1 MKVQYFTQPTD
12 APDLIEL
19 RLVDMFTSVTDPLH
33 KDYTIQ
39 AFTKDSH
46 LRIVIAAIAF
56 GMGLDCPNIREVI
69 HVDIP
74 DDVESYGQH
83 TGRAGRD
90 GQPSLLVF
98 LRTKG
103 GGQFTDE
110 NMKEYMEQM
119 NEFVEKICLP
129 TWTTI
134 TILIWEL
141 LVCVVCMCG
150 LCIEKH
156 KLFVL
161 FYMCLI

>member
-1 MKVQYFTQPTD
+1 M
-12 APDLIEL
+12 LICLMTLNLMVSILVEL
-19 RLVDMFTSVTDPLH
+19 V
-33 KDYTIQ
+33 
-39 AFTKDSH
+39 
-46 LRIVIAAIAF
+46 
-56 GMGLDCPNIREVI
+56 GMAN
-69 HVDIP
+69 H
-74 DDVESYGQH
+74 H
-83 TGRAGRD
+83 
-90 GQPSLLVF
+90 LLVF
-98 LRTKG
+98 LRTKA

-161 FYMCLI
+161 FYMCLIMKLNIKT